1 MAKVNKGTVALG
13 WCDNG
18 NTDGKF
24 TEGMVSIALQ
34 APANGI
40 EITHSMRVQG
50 NQIGR
55 QRQVLFDYWADQI
68 KTDWLL
74 WVDSDIVMDIHVL
87 TKVWDAADKIGK
99 PVVTGFIQEAGI
111 NIPESVLT
119 TASTPA
125 EPAYDPN
132 WRAEINEK
140 YYMLRFYGID
150 SAYDQRRSHDDDYY
164 ITNNYYRSYE
174 EAERIGIPKRDKA
187 LALAR
192 IEKFIYA
199 NGLHL
204 PSDQDDDGNS
214 AWHVSRS
221 RHGCKYSVDSVKYDF
236 PGNRWETRHADKR
249 T

>member
-1 MAKVNKGTVALG
+1 MSKVNKGTLALG

-34 APANGI
+34 APNNGI

-99 PVVTGFIQEAGI
+99 PVVTGTYFISKSDEGSLAK
-111 NIPESVLT
+111 PF
-119 TASTPA
+119 PA
-125 EPAYDPN
+125 LFFDMDEHIIQHVHPLPPD
-132 WRAEINEK
+132 EIIK
-140 YYMLRFYGID
+140 VD
-150 SAYDQRRSHDDDYY
+150 SAGFGFVLMHKSIVPIMRAKFPDQSMFAEQENIGDKYVGEDIVFFRKLKETGIPLYAHTGALVRHIKRFSLDADYY
-164 ITNNYYRSYE
+164 DMYWTLDIMKNL
-174 EAERIGIPKRDKA
+174 DK
-187 LALAR
+187 L
-192 IEKFIYA
+192 K
-199 NGLHL
+199 
-204 PSDQDDDGNS
+204 
-214 AWHVSRS
+214 
-221 RHGCKYSVDSVKYDF
+221 
-236 PGNRWETRHADKR
+236 NRA
-249 T
+249 

>member
-99 PVVTGFIQEAGI
+99 PVVTGTYFISKQNEGTLAQPFPALFTEVGEHTIRHVHPLPENQVIPVDSAGFGFVLMHKSIIPKMREKFPDQSMFAEQENIGDKYVGEDIVFFRKMQEAGVPLYAHTGALVRHI
-111 NIPESVLT
+111 KRFSLDVGY
-119 TASTPA
+119 
-125 EPAYDPN
+125 YDMY
-132 WRAEINEK
+132 WTLDMIKQKAKEK
-140 YYMLRFYGID
+140 
-150 SAYDQRRSHDDDYY
+150 QQ
-164 ITNNYYRSYE
+164 N
-174 EAERIGIPKRDKA
+174 
-187 LALAR
+187 
-192 IEKFIYA
+192 
-199 NGLHL
+199 
-204 PSDQDDDGNS
+204 
-214 AWHVSRS
+214 
-221 RHGCKYSVDSVKYDF
+221 
-236 PGNRWETRHADKR
+236 
-249 T
+249 

>member
-99 PVVTGFIQEAGI
+99 PVVTGTYFISKQNEGTLAQPFPALFH
-111 NIPESVLT
+111 NIDEHTLLKYIYTFAICKTIVTKWVRCLWVKVDNTCT
-119 TASTPA
+119 TV
-125 EPAYDPN
+125 E
-132 WRAEINEK
+132 
-140 YYMLRFYGID
+140 
-150 SAYDQRRSHDDDYY
+150 RRLW
-164 ITNNYYRSYE
+164 TN
-174 EAERIGIPKRDKA
+174 P
-187 LALAR
+187 
-192 IEKFIYA
+192 
-199 NGLHL
+199 
-204 PSDQDDDGNS
+204 PSS
-214 AWHVSRS
+214 
-221 RHGCKYSVDSVKYDF
+221 
-236 PGNRWETRHADKR
+236 
-249 T
+249 